1 MEHQPQLI
9 MPPHMTTQPDPTT
22 NSPATAAGRRA
33 LSTTVGGVKYGKDAS
48 ATWLG
53 DKGYVSDQVDHAYG
67 LIGIEGAR
75 PPMP

>member
-9 MPPHMTTQPDPTT
+9 FSPIPTQQQ

-53 DKGYVSDQVDHAYG
+53 DKG
-67 LIGIEGAR
+67 
-75 PPMP
+75 